1 MERYLIRFVEWA
13 KFKIRIHTS
22 EKEPVYFREKE
33 IWWASLGINIG
44 HEQDGK
50 NESFERPILVL
61 KKFNRDILWALP
73 MTSKDKTDKYYY
85 QFEYDGEKRSVI
97 LSQFR
102 LISSRRL
109 LRRVRVFPNKDFEE
123 VREKL
128 KRII

>member
-97 LSQFR
+97 LSQLR